1 MIADYHLH
9 SSFSGDSNTPS
20 EAAVLS
26 ALDKGLSLMCFT
38 EHFDPDYP
46 YQDVSME
53 LDVPAYFTELRRLQ
67 SLYADRIGICIGA
80 ELGLQPHLGDYLR
93 SWLSRCLADGYA
105 FDFLIGSTHLVDRT
119 DPYYPQF
126 WSCRRTE
133 EAVSRYLEVTLENIQ
148 AFDDFDVYG
157 HLDYIIRYA
166 PEDERRFSYSA
177 HEEQI
182 DTILRLLIQKGKGIE
197 INTAGYKSG
206 FWRAKSLPCRSKALP
221 GAWRRD
227 YHHRSRRP
235 HARISGL
242 SLWRSQRTAEGV
254 RLPVFHSL
262 SGKKGG
268 ICKAVKA
275 FYRIVPPP
283 ST

>member
-9 SSFSGDSNTPS
+9 SSFSGDRNTPS

-67 SLYADRIGICIGA
+67 SLYADRIVICIGA

-206 FWRAKSLPCRSKALP
+206 FGEPNPCRAVLKRYRELGGEIITIGADAHTPEYLGFRFGEARELLKDCGFRYFTVFQERKA
-221 GAWRRD
+221 
-227 YHHRSRRP
+227 
-235 HARISGL
+235 
-242 SLWRSQRTAEGV
+242 E
-254 RLPVFHSL
+254 F
-262 SGKKGG
+262 
-268 ICKAVKA
+268 VKL
-275 FYRIVPPP
+275 
-283 ST
+283 